1 MRIVKR
7 WVLLL
12 LFGALC
18 LPVSSCRPL
27 LKEVF
32 KTPKVRVV
40 DIGIAGNPFVSR
52 GPVEA
57 ILHLA
62 VNNPNSYALTVA
74 SVAYSATVGTRRL
87 ADGER
92 TEEIR
97 IEPSGETVVTVPVR
111 LQTDVF
117 ADALREV
124 LEARSCLLRVQR
136 LGERGRPVRRRGP
149 GPLLPDRDDRPH
161 GHPPPEGDRLQLTG
175 HGGSRPSRTAS
186 RFSVASRPIASRV
199 SPVALPR
206 CGRST
211 AEGADSSRG

>member
-7 WVLLL
+7 WILLL

-18 LPVSSCRPL
+18 LSVSSCRPL

-32 KTPKVRVV
+32 KAPKVRLV
-40 DIGIAGNPFVSR
+40 DIGIAGNPFLSR

-62 VNNPNSYALTVA
+62 VNNPNSFALTVA
-74 SVAYSATVGTRRL
+74 SVAYSATLGTRQV

-97 IEPSGETVVTVPVR
+97 IEPSGETVVMVPVR

-117 ADALREV
+117 AAALREV
-124 LEARSCLLRVQR
+124 LEARAVSYEFSGSVGVIAPVVGVVRVPFSRAGTIDPMDFLRR
-136 LGERGRPVRRRGP
+136 KGIG
-149 GPLLPDRDDRPH
+149 
-161 GHPPPEGDRLQLTG
+161 
-175 HGGSRPSRTAS
+175 
-186 RFSVASRPIASRV
+186 FN
-199 SPVALPR
+199 
-206 CGRST
+206 
-211 AEGADSSRG
+211 

>member
-7 WVLLL
+7 WALPL

-27 LKEVF
+27 MREVF
-32 KTPKVRVV
+32 KTPKVRIV

-57 ILHLA
+57 ILHLS

-74 SVAYSATVGTRRL
+74 GVAYSATVGTRKV

-92 TEEIR
+92 NEEMR

-117 ADALREV
+117 AAALREV
-124 LEARSCLLRVQR
+124 LDARAVSYEFNGSVSVVAPVVGVVRV
-136 LGERGRPVRRRGP
+136 PF
-149 GPLLPDRDDRPH
+149 
-161 GHPPPEGDRLQLTG
+161 
-175 HGGSRPSRTAS
+175 SRTGTIDPMDIL
-186 RFSVASRPIASRV
+186 RRKGIGFN
-199 SPVALPR
+199 
-206 CGRST
+206 
-211 AEGADSSRG
+211 